1 MILGV
6 LLRSFKTYKNI
17 TFIPI
22 SNGDKFCG
30 LIGKN
35 GIGKS
40 SILEAFDFYFNNK
53 DFKININNIGAPND
67 EYYVVPIFL
76 IKKTLITEEFSQL
89 AEKYSNTVWDTLLGD
104 IAAPKINNNYLDHF
118 RTISNHIKGLD
129 SSLKKETHYLLPI
142 GKDKNGGVSLG
153 IFRDSVFLDS
163 IVLPLNYIEEQ
174 AAAKAIRAQSA
185 LSDLFENIRSL
196 FQYVYIPKDIEPE
209 KLVQFETKE
218 IQTLLG
224 TKLENI
230 VAKFL
235 TKASIREISQG
246 LKQFI
251 EELSD
256 KLPNYRFRAPS
267 TNQPNL
273 KPDRIYSL
281 IIQDFF
287 SLRELH
293 KEGGNGKDISLKDL
307 SSGEKQQAILTLINS
322 IVSEYRDESTKTLII
337 AVDEPESSLHISACY
352 DQFEKLHNL
361 STECCQIIFSSHW
374 YGFIPAMNSG
384 SITNIIIE
392 NQNGSDRHKPYIFN
406 IYKYREE
413 IRLEDRELGKNQRT
427 SLPIDIMLKSSNDF
441 IQSILMSTI
450 NSGEDCYNW
459 LICEG
464 SSDKIY
470 LEAYLSEEI
479 QNKKLRIIPVCTASE
494 VKNTYSRLSVLFSE
508 ITDKLVGKVFL
519 LIDTDRSPVEF
530 DTQDGLDTHLMCRRI
545 VNDEQEKQTKLVK
558 IKAAPKA
565 PNTDIEDALNGKI
578 FNQTLLTFKN
588 QNEGLLDFLIDE
600 EKPEVP
606 SYFAMNLR
614 PAERDKLDE
623 FFNANDGNN
632 KVLFAKK
639 YVELLQPE
647 NIVPSWV
654 QQIKNYFQN

>member
-6 LLRSFKTYKNI
+6 LLRNFKTYKNI

-40 SILEAFDFYFNNK
+40 SILEAFDFYFNDK
-53 DFKININNIGAPND
+53 EFQLNINNIGAPND
-67 EYYVVPIFL
+67 ECYVVPIFL
-76 IKKTLITEEFSQL
+76 IEKNSISKKFSQI
-89 AEKYSNTVWDTLLGD
+89 AEQFSNCVWTVLSGE
-104 IAAPKINNNYLDHF
+104 IATPIINNNYIEHLKL
-118 RTISNHIKGLD
+118 IGNHIKGLD
-129 SSLKKETHYLLPI
+129 ASITKETHYLLPI
-142 GKDKNGGVSLG
+142 GKDKNGWTSLG
-153 IFRDSVFLDS
+153 IFRDSIFLDS
-163 IVLPLNYIEEQ
+163 IVSPLEDIEESTT
-174 AAAKAIRAQSA
+174 AKAIRAQLA
-185 LSDLFENIRSL
+185 LSDLLEYIRSF

-209 KLVQFETKE
+209 KFVQFETKE

-230 VAKFL
+230 VGKFL
-235 TKASIREISQG
+235 TKDNIQEISRG

-251 EELSD
+251 KELSD
-256 KLPNYRFRAPS
+256 KLPNYTFRAP
-267 TNQPNL
+267 TTYQPNL
-273 KPDRIYSL
+273 KADRIYSL

-322 IVSEYRDESTKTLII
+322 ILSEYRDESTKTLIV

-384 SITNIIIE
+384 SITNIVIE
-392 NQNGSDRHKPYIFN
+392 NQNGSERHRPYIFN

-413 IRLEDRELGKNQRT
+413 IKLEDRELGKKQHT
-427 SLPIDIMLKSSNDF
+427 TLPIDIMLKSSNDF

-450 NSGEDCYNW
+450 NTGDNCYNW

-470 LEAYLSEEI
+470 LEAYLAKEI
-479 QNKKLRIIPVCTASE
+479 QDKKLRIIPVCTASE
-494 VKNTYSRLSVLFSE
+494 VKNTYGRLAVLFSE
-508 ITDKLVGKVFL
+508 IKDKLAGKVFL
-519 LIDTDRSPVEF
+519 LIDTDRKPIEF
-530 DTQDGLDTHLMCRRI
+530 DTKDGLEAHLQCRRI
-545 VNDEQEKQTKLVK
+545 VNDEKKKRTELVK
-558 IKAAPKA
+558 IQAALKA
-565 PNTDIEDALNGKI
+565 PNTDIEDTLNGKI
-578 FNQTLLTFKN
+578 FHQALLCFKDK
-588 QNEGLLDFLIDE
+588 GGTLLDFIPKE
-600 EKPEVP
+600 EKPESP
-606 SYFAMNLR
+606 SYFAMDLR
-614 PAERDKLDE
+614 LGEREKLDE
-623 FFNANDGNN
+623 LFNANNGNN

-647 NIVPSWV
+647 NNIPDWIQS
-654 QQIKNYFQN
+654 IKDYFS